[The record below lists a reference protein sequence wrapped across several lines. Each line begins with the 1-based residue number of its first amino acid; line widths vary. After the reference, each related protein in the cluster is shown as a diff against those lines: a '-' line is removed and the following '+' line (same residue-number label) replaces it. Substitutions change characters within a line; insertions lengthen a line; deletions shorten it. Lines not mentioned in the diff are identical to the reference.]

1 MSFERTIAPK
11 GTRVFK
17 LLAYPLLWI
26 FSTLPF
32 YAINGLSNGI
42 YFIVYKLLKYRI
54 KVVRTNLENA
64 FPNRSESER
73 LIIEKAFYKHLSDL
87 FLETIK
93 LITVSRSE
101 INKRVINVHQGLYD
115 DYNAKNQ
122 SVMVVMS
129 HCGNWEWICVASS
142 AQCQQQI
149 QCVYKSLSS
158 PGWDWLMYK
167 LRSKFGTNPFTMEQ
181 TLRAM
186 AKNRDITTINAFVG
200 DQNPSS
206 GATAYWTTFL
216 NQETA
221 FLQGP
226 EKISKRFN
234 LPVVYLATTKTKRGH
249 YAFTSKV
256 LTEDPNSL
264 HEGELTEMIVRETE
278 AEILNQPEI
287 WLWSH
292 RRWKHKKDIHS

>member
-149 QCVYKSLSS
+149 QCVYK
-158 PGWDWLMYK
+158 
-167 LRSKFGTNPFTMEQ
+167 
-181 TLRAM
+181 
-186 AKNRDITTINAFVG
+186 
-200 DQNPSS
+200 
-206 GATAYWTTFL
+206 
-216 NQETA
+216 
-221 FLQGP
+221 
-226 EKISKRFN
+226 
-234 LPVVYLATTKTKRGH
+234 
-249 YAFTSKV
+249 
-256 LTEDPNSL
+256 
-264 HEGELTEMIVRETE
+264 
-278 AEILNQPEI
+278 
-287 WLWSH
+287 
-292 RRWKHKKDIHS
+292 